1 MKKSVFLSFLTGY
14 EDSKRSF
21 DESASKRILEK
32 TFTNRSV
39 SGVGG
44 RYARRMM
51 NGTLANFIKRLN
63 ASLCYTSSRTYGF
76 LLLAFGLTT
85 LIINFSAEYFGFIEG
100 MEVFP
105 LITGSALSII
115 GIILTFTN
123 RPISLALED
132 FPPTDFLLFE
142 FFRMKRMH
150 DTSEQHGALNPVI
163 AIILGIALATLGFF
177 LSAEIVIGTLALLL
191 FISISMASPEF
202 TFLFT
207 LAALPYLQLFP
218 HPTVSIAAL
227 VLICNL
233 SFVRKV
239 LVGKRI
245 YFFEQYDVIILLF
258 AVFFLVSGIFNKG
271 LDSFE
276 NSLVLFAL
284 AFAYVPASNL
294 ITNRRIA
301 ECAFNAVIV
310 FSLPPAILAICEYA
324 FGVASFNW
332 LDSSFAGLISGRAT
346 STFENPNILAVY
358 LIVAVIFSLGYSFS
372 VKNKKFK
379 LVYIAIFLI
388 DTAALVFTWSR
399 GAWIAVALSLLVF
412 LIMKLKKFPGALLIT
427 LAAIPYLLFLLPESV
442 LYRIASIFG
451 ASDSSTV
458 YRLSVWRS
466 SIKMFLDSPFTG
478 VGVGSAAFNDEF
490 AHFAESGVSS
500 PEHSHNL
507 FLEIACEAGIFALLL
522 FAALLVVRAMHHSSY
537 LPFTGRSTV
546 GLFSTVTAVAIFA
559 LITFGVT
566 DYIFYDRGMYFLF
579 FTVFGMGS
587 SLLRIS
593 RNQHDDRL
601 IYYSDMNPSSSATDV
616 KIG

>member
-44 RYARRMM
+44 KYARKMM
-51 NGTLANFIKRLN
+51 NGTLTNLIKRLN

-76 LLLAFGLTT
+76 LLLAFGITT
-85 LIINFSAEYFGFIEG
+85 LFVHFLADYFGFIDG

-105 LITGSALSII
+105 LIAGSALSII

-132 FPPTDFLLFE
+132 FPPTDFILFE

-150 DTSEQHGALNPVI
+150 DASEEYRTLNPAL
-163 AIILGIALATLGFF
+163 AILLGVLLATLGFF
-177 LSAEIVIGTLALLL
+177 VSVKIVLGVVCALL

-207 LAALPYLQLFP
+207 IASLPYVHLFS
-218 HPTVSIAAL
+218 HPTLIVTAL
-227 VLICNL
+227 VMVCNL
-233 SFVRKV
+233 SFIRKV

-245 YFFEQYDVIILLF
+245 YFFEQYDVLILLF
-258 AVFFLVSGIFNKG
+258 ALFFLVSGTFNKG

-276 NSLVLFAL
+276 SALVLAAL

-301 ECAFNAVIV
+301 ECTFNAVIV

-324 FGVASFNW
+324 FGVAKFNW

-346 STFENPNILAVY
+346 ATFSNPNILAVY

-379 LVYIAIFLI
+379 LVYVAIFMV
-388 DTAALVFTWSR
+388 DTAALIFTWTR
-399 GAWIAVALSLLVF
+399 GAWVAVAISLVVF

-427 LAAIPYLLFLLPESV
+427 LAATPYLLFFLPESV

-466 SIKMFLDSPFTG
+466 SIRMFLENVFTG

-490 AHFAESGVSS
+490 AHYAESGVTS

-507 FLEIACEAGIFALLL
+507 FLEIGCEAGIFALLL
-522 FAALLVVRAMHHSSY
+522 FIAVLVVRAIHHSSY
-537 LPFTGRSTV
+537 LPYTGRSTV
-546 GLFSTVTAVAIFA
+546 GLFSTVTAVALFA
-559 LITFGVT
+559 LIIFGVT
-566 DYIFYDRGMYFLF
+566 DYIFYDNSMYYLF